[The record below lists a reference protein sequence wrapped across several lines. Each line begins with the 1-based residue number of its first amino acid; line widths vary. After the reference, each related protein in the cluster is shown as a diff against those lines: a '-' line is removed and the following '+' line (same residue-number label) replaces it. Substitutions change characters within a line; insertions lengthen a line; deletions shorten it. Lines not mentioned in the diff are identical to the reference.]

1 MVTRDGWIAVYMT
14 ASQKQGKLYIG
25 VTSDLARRAFEH
37 RTGAIKGFTEKY
49 GVKRLVWYRLHD
61 SMIEAIADEKRLKK
75 YPRAWKIN
83 LIEAMNPEWFDL
95 YPTLNR

>member
-1 MVTRDGWIAVYMT
+1 MVTPEGHIAVYIT
-14 ASQKQGKLYIG
+14 ASQKNGTLYTG

-37 RTGAIKGFTEKY
+37 RTGAIKGFTSKY
-49 GVKRLVWYRLHD
+49 GAKRLVWYRVHD

-75 YPRAWKIN
+75 YRRAWKIN

-95 YPTLNR
+95 YLTLNR